1 MKTCVIKFIRKGTG
15 ISRTETEY
23 AQNQS
28 STTAPTSGWNVNP
41 PTWQNGYYIWQ
52 RIKFTYTDNSYS
64 YSNAVCISGGNGISS
79 VTEHYLA
86 TSASSGVTKILLNRT
101 SKTVLN
107 QTDFLFRQ
115 LDQIFF
121 LL

>member
-64 YSNAVCISGGNGISS
+64 YSNPVCISGGNGISS

-86 TSASSGVTKILLNRT
+86 TSASSGVTKNT
-101 SKTVLN
+101 SGWTTTVQAITSTKKYLWN
-107 QTDFLFRQ
+107 
-115 LDQIFF
+115 
-121 LL
+121 